1 MMMGVLELVSQCAG
15 EGEDET
21 TKTKTHDEDDGPLTQ
36 HDGLLQ
42 EPQRLPQW
50 VCCMCHP
57 SCGLLM
63 LASLVLFVMR
73 EQTT

>member
-1 MMMGVLELVSQCAG
+1 MGVLELVSRCVG
-15 EGEDET
+15 EEGEDET
-21 TKTKTHDEDDGPLTQ
+21 TKTKTHVHADEDDGPLTQ

-50 VCCMCHP
+50 ACCMRHP

-63 LASLVLFVMR
+63 LLWCC
-73 EQTT
+73 